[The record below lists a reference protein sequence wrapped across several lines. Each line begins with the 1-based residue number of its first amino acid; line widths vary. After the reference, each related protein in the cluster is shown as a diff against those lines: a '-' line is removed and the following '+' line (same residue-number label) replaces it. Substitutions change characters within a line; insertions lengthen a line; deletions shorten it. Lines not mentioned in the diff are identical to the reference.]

1 MKHDHASI
9 CGRLEEL
16 PSNKI
21 SYCATN
27 SLLKGTLQKG
37 YVPQCTHSYRLLGS
51 LRGRIQDY
59 KHRAHNSTQW
69 LTIQYFIFVA
79 VFCASSSCDDMQRQI
94 QEGCKLFL
102 PQCGW
107 VQVGGDNT
115 GTYTFFITSTFP
127 SKPSLCCLYG
137 IWVTCVPVGE
147 GLLGSCH
154 LGSFFCVCL
163 ASSGNGSKLT
173 ATCL

>member
-1 MKHDHASI
+1 MEHGEAVYIEHDAWMIVGLGLKMKHDRASI

-16 PSNKI
+16 PSNEI

-79 VFCASSSCDDMQRQI
+79 VFARAAVAMTCSGKYKKVVNCFCLSVAECRWEGTIQGLIHFLSPLHFLQSPVYVAYMASES
-94 QEGCKLFL
+94 
-102 PQCGW
+102 P
-107 VQVGGDNT
+107 
-115 GTYTFFITSTFP
+115 
-127 SKPSLCCLYG
+127 
-137 IWVTCVPVGE
+137 
-147 GLLGSCH
+147 
-154 LGSFFCVCL
+154 VCL
-163 ASSGNGSKLT
+163 WGKG
-173 ATCL
+173 C